1 MANPRQ
7 SVDEYG
13 KQLRPRAPTSSAG
26 REAADELDST
36 QNHASPVRQ
45 QLQAQFGRAHVDMAI
60 SGEDQSP
67 FSTFILAEWAMG
79 TAGLG
84 SLTEASPEAGGQVH
98 GLLQSSEWGEA
109 AAGVISRYATSN
121 EPAHAHLAV
130 ELIRRSRG
138 QRLPKDV
145 AARLSAALGV
155 DISDAV
161 IHTDAAA
168 AEAAKAVN
176 AHAFATGKDVF
187 FAAGQFNP
195 GTKEGDELLAHELT
209 HVVQDAEGRIPVAT
223 GEGLTVSTPNQ
234 SHEREAERAGREA
247 ASALHDQA
255 MDGPWVD
262 GGAVEFGDAALS
274 TQSDAEQQTS
284 TESGPMAVSRDAAKE
299 HSGETPEE
307 IIERFTNYGG
317 LNLAEKELG
326 VYLLT
331 LLPQNADLV
340 DRTLDALGST
350 DRDDVAFYI
359 ALSATDDQIQAI
371 ASQGGG
377 DLLHRLMLELQSGNT
392 SSSEAEQMERL
403 TRLGSPTYARLR
415 GEEASK
421 DSRVGAGLDAEN
433 ASLQSIEEGSGDYIY
448 DEYSVI
454 IDAMPAD
461 LSPEA
466 FLSEMTVDL
475 NKAVQDEM
483 FSAINVF
490 ARRPTTAEP
499 AVGNIYDIDI
509 LGPENGSVVLVERTR
524 DRFVFQTITTHA
536 AGSGENTGSH
546 PEYGSREFGYEPMQ
560 GGGIKFYT
568 RGASRPQNAI
578 VGMAGQLPQSTGWTR
593 LMRGISDA
601 IEARGGT
608 PRKNSFESWTSHQ

>member
-1 MANPRQ
+1 LANPRQ
-7 SVDEYG
+7 RVDEYG

-195 GTKEGDELLAHELT
+195 GTKEGDELLAHGI
-209 HVVQDAEGRIPVAT
+209 DSCGAR
-223 GEGLTVSTPNQ
+223 
-234 SHEREAERAGREA
+234 R
-247 ASALHDQA
+247 
-255 MDGPWVD
+255 
-262 GGAVEFGDAALS
+262 GGS
-274 TQSDAEQQTS
+274 
-284 TESGPMAVSRDAAKE
+284 
-299 HSGETPEE
+299 HSGGHRRRAHGFDPES
-307 IIERFTNYGG
+307 I
-317 LNLAEKELG
+317 
-326 VYLLT
+326 
-331 LLPQNADLV
+331 P
-340 DRTLDALGST
+340 RT
-350 DRDDVAFYI
+350 
-359 ALSATDDQIQAI
+359 
-371 ASQGGG
+371 
-377 DLLHRLMLELQSGNT
+377 
-392 SSSEAEQMERL
+392 
-403 TRLGSPTYARLR
+403 
-415 GEEASK
+415 
-421 DSRVGAGLDAEN
+421 
-433 ASLQSIEEGSGDYIY
+433 
-448 DEYSVI
+448 
-454 IDAMPAD
+454 
-461 LSPEA
+461 
-466 FLSEMTVDL
+466 
-475 NKAVQDEM
+475 
-483 FSAINVF
+483 
-490 ARRPTTAEP
+490 
-499 AVGNIYDIDI
+499 
-509 LGPENGSVVLVERTR
+509 
-524 DRFVFQTITTHA
+524 
-536 AGSGENTGSH
+536 
-546 PEYGSREFGYEPMQ
+546 
-560 GGGIKFYT
+560 
-568 RGASRPQNAI
+568 
-578 VGMAGQLPQSTGWTR
+578 
-593 LMRGISDA
+593 
-601 IEARGGT
+601 
-608 PRKNSFESWTSHQ
+608 